1 MNELVKTAANEK
13 VLNNLID
20 KLAAGV
26 SWVATRETPNKIAV
40 ETYIDEIKKRD
51 LDPISKAAL
60 ISNARKIIKE
70 YCNQNDIVNIAI
82 QSLRNTA
89 KPEDVEN
96 DWLSRFM
103 DKARLVS
110 SKEFQLIWGKILAR
124 ECNEP
129 GSIPMALM
137 YTLEKMDR
145 EDAESFTALCRIAVQ
160 LDGELSPVVIESKI
174 DEYEKLIG
182 ITFDRLVSLNSLGL
196 IQMSFGLPMSAYALT
211 TKNAH
216 SKVVYYDKNY
226 DIGDKNQ
233 IDVGNVIF
241 TKSGQALC
249 QAIDTEIVD
258 GFWETYCLPL
268 WKKDTKVTPD

>member
-1 MNELVKTAANEK
+1 MNDLVKTAANEK

-26 SWVATRETPNKIAV
+26 SWFATRETPNKIAV

-160 LDGELSPVVIESKI
+160 LD
-174 DEYEKLIG
+174 
-182 ITFDRLVSLNSLGL
+182 
-196 IQMSFGLPMSAYALT
+196 
-211 TKNAH
+211 
-216 SKVVYYDKNY
+216 
-226 DIGDKNQ
+226 
-233 IDVGNVIF
+233 
-241 TKSGQALC
+241 
-249 QAIDTEIVD
+249 
-258 GFWETYCLPL
+258 
-268 WKKDTKVTPD
+268 